1 MDGLFYSTRQTP
13 MHLDTATLLAAALP
27 ASSSASATNT
37 FIAGAVARV
46 GRDLVLHPFD
56 TVKTRKQTALETPLS
71 PQSLYA
77 GILPVILCGIPA
89 GGAYFSLNQYVLD
102 AFPGATIGAAAVA
115 AVGMWALRTP
125 GEVIKT
131 RAQAEIGGILP
142 ASERIAALI
151 KDGGV
156 GALWLGLPATLVRSV
171 PFEVLRLS
179 VYTATRSV
187 EQISGDAAL
196 CGFIAGLL
204 AALLTQPLDAVKTR
218 KQTEASDG
226 MSNVLGPLGVLR
238 SAREMVEEAGTPA
251 ALFSGW
257 SARATSASLS
267 SAVLFGIYQAL
278 LEVLDAR

>member
-1 MDGLFYSTRQTP
+1 M
-13 MHLDTATLLAAALP
+13 
-27 ASSSASATNT
+27 
-37 FIAGAVARV
+37 
-46 GRDLVLHPFD
+46 
-56 TVKTRKQTALETPLS
+56 
-71 PQSLYA
+71 
-77 GILPVILCGIPA
+77 
-89 GGAYFSLNQYVLD
+89 
-102 AFPGATIGAAAVA
+102 
-115 AVGMWALRTP
+115 
-125 GEVIKT
+125 
-131 RAQAEIGGILP
+131 GGIIEFIMNLFFGGKKKEEVKKLDK
-142 ASERIAALI
+142 AIKVKNEEV

-226 MSNVLGPLGVLR
+226 MSNVLGPIGVLR